1 MIEHSIKPIDY
12 LFYHLKINAPKVE
25 IKDFNVSIDG
35 KNFFDVPV
43 KKKEEAYEKII
54 ETSKN
59 NDYTTVNLLDYEY
72 LSNYYKLVTIHLS
85 KQIELGNPELK
96 QQVDFIVKLEE
107 DEATIFF
114 IVEKSE
120 ETNFEFSKN
129 SVSITYNGNTKD
141 YKLAE
146 WFK

>member
-1 MIEHSIKPIDY
+1 MYQLME
-12 LFYHLKINAPKVE
+12 KI
-25 IKDFNVSIDG
+25 
-35 KNFFDVPV
+35 FFDVPV
-43 KKKEEAYEKII
+43 KKKEAYEEII

-72 LSNYYKLVTIHLS
+72 LSKYYKLVTIHLS

>member
-25 IKDFNVSIDG
+25 TKDFNVSIDG
-35 KNFFDVPV
+35 KYFFYVSV
-43 KKKEEAYEKII
+43 KKKEEAYEKTI

-72 LSNYYKLVTIHLS
+72 LSKHYKLVTIHLS
-85 KQIELGNPELK
+85 KQIELENPELK
-96 QQVDFIVKLEE
+96 QEANFIVKLEE

-114 IVEKSE
+114 IIEKSE

-129 SVSITYNGNTKD
+129 SVSIIYIGNTKD

>member
-1 MIEHSIKPIDY
+1 M
-12 LFYHLKINAPKVE
+12 FYHLKINAPKVE
-25 IKDFNVSIDG
+25 TKDFNVSIDG
-35 KNFFDVPV
+35 KYFFYVSV

-72 LSNYYKLVTIHLS
+72 LSKHYKLVTIHLS
-85 KQIELGNPELK
+85 KQIELENPELK
-96 QQVDFIVKLEE
+96 QEANFIVKLEE

-114 IVEKSE
+114 IIEKSE

-129 SVSITYNGNTKD
+129 SVSIIYIGNTKD

-146 WFK
+146 

>member
-43 KKKEEAYEKII
+43 KKKEAYEKII

-72 LSNYYKLVTIHLS
+72 LSKHYKLVTIHLS
-85 KQIELGNPELK
+85 
-96 QQVDFIVKLEE
+96 
-107 DEATIFF
+107 
-114 IVEKSE
+114 
-120 ETNFEFSKN
+120 
-129 SVSITYNGNTKD
+129 
-141 YKLAE
+141 
-146 WFK
+146 